1 VQVASNARL
10 DELKKRIERE
20 PESRLF
26 AQLAEEL
33 RRAGELPEAIAVARK
48 GLEKHASY
56 VSARITLGRA
66 LLDSG
71 DLNGAVS
78 EFGEVVRIAPE
89 NIIGCRS
96 LGDCLERL
104 GDLGSAVAWYRET
117 LRIAPG
123 DPSSLAK
130 VEELTS
136 RMAAASAGRPS
147 GEAVG
152 GTTAG
157 ADVAADEAATV
168 LVGVAA
174 GEAPLP
180 VSEVDESV
188 EFEGGAPAAHAT
200 ESVYVGEVE
209 GIEYGAG
216 ELSVGPADSGAG
228 AASDAEPVAAA
239 SGGVAEVADGELA
252 SPTLAEL
259 YYQQGSPDRAAEIY
273 RQLLAR
279 DPRNEGYRSRL
290 IEIAEIQAE
299 MAGGGRT
306 AGAQAASAAGAAGR
320 RSTIERQIQALDELL
335 AAVQRARQ

>member
-1 VQVASNARL
+1 MASNPRL

-33 RRAGELPEAIAVARK
+33 RRAGELAEAIAVARK
-48 GLEKHASY
+48 GLDKHPSY

-71 DLNGAVS
+71 DLNGAVG
-78 EFGEVVRIAPE
+78 EFGEVVRIAPD

-96 LGDCLERL
+96 LGDCLERQ
-104 GDLGSAVAWYRET
+104 GDLASAVEWYRET

-123 DPSSLAK
+123 DASSLAK
-130 VEELTS
+130 VEELS
-136 RMAAASAGRPS
+136 QRL
-147 GEAVG
+147 
-152 GTTAG
+152 
-157 ADVAADEAATV
+157 AT
-168 LVGVAA
+168 VAA
-174 GEAPLP
+174 GPPNAAGDASATLVPPPVDEEQPLP
-180 VSEVDESV
+180 VSEVDENV
-188 EFEGGAPAAHAT
+188 EFEGSAPRAQA

-209 GIEYGAG
+209 GIEYGVGEFAAG
-216 ELSVGPADSGAG
+216 TAAAG
-228 AASDAEPVAAA
+228 ALGSEPEATFVGTAAV
-239 SGGVAEVADGELA
+239 GDGELA

-279 DPRNEGYRSRL
+279 DPGNEGYRSRL

-299 MAGGGRT
+299 MAGGERP
-306 AGAQAASAAGAAGR
+306 AGVGVRSEEGGGAR
-320 RSTIERQIQALDELL
+320 PTIERQIVALEQLL
-335 AAVQRARQ
+335 SAVRRSRR